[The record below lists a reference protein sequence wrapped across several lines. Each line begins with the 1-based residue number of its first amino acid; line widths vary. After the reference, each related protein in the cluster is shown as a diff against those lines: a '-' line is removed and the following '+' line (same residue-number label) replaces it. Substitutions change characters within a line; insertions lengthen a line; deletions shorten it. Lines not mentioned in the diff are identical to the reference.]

1 MIHALLMLSIHL
13 FILIYLKTLRF
24 KSFVLFETHTLLDN
38 SLIVLKLPAIK
49 TNSKLM
55 VVKLLAEF
63 IKKQINKGG

>member
-55 VVKLLAEF
+55 VVKLLAIF

>member
-55 VVKLLAEF
+55 VVKLLAVF

>member
-24 KSFVLFETHTLLDN
+24 KSFVLFETHPLLDN

-55 VVKLLAEF
+55 VVKLLAVF